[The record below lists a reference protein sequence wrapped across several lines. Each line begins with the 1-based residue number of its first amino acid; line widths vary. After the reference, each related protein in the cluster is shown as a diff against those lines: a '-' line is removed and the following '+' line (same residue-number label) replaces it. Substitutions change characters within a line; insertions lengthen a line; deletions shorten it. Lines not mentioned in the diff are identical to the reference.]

1 MSPSPWSK
9 QISNRNYLSPV
20 GFKFILSEYPKVDFF
35 SNSSQIPGINLG
47 VAVQSNYLKD
57 IPIPGDKLSYDDFS
71 FEFFVDENLQ
81 NYLQVHNWMRGLGYP
96 QSVSEYQELLN
107 SDELNPGIQDANFGQ
122 SDGSLIL
129 YNSNYNPIAQ
139 VNFRG
144 LFPVSLSTLDF
155 NAKVQDINFVTAN
168 VTFKYTLYDIVVY

>member
-1 MSPSPWSK
+1 MSQSPWSK

-20 GFKFILSEYPKVDFF
+20 GFKFVLSEYPKVDFF

-96 QSVSEYQELLN
+96 QSVSEYQELLD
-107 SDELNPGIQDANFGQ
+107 SDELNPGVQDANFGQ
-122 SDGSLIL
+122 SDGSLII

>member
-1 MSPSPWSK
+1 MSQSPWSK

-20 GFKFILSEYPKVDFF
+20 GFKFVLSEYPKVDFF

-96 QSVSEYQELLN
+96 QSVSEYQELLD
-107 SDELNPGIQDANFGQ
+107 SDELNPGVQDANFGQ

>member
-1 MSPSPWSK
+1 MSQSPWSK

-20 GFKFILSEYPKVDFF
+20 GFKFVLSEYPKVDFF

-96 QSVSEYQELLN
+96 QSVSEYQELLD
-107 SDELNPGIQDANFGQ
+107 SDELNPGVQDANFGQ

-129 YNSNYNPIAQ
+129 YNSNYYPIAQ

>member
-1 MSPSPWSK
+1 MSQSPWSK
-9 QISNRNYLSPV
+9 QIDNRNYLSPV

-57 IPIPGDKLSYDDFS
+57 IPIPGDKLSYNDFS

-96 QSVSEYQELLN
+96 QSVSE
-107 SDELNPGIQDANFGQ
+107 
-122 SDGSLIL
+122 
-129 YNSNYNPIAQ
+129 
-139 VNFRG
+139 
-144 LFPVSLSTLDF
+144 F
-155 NAKVQDINFVTAN
+155 NNC
-168 VTFKYTLYDIVVY
+168 

>member
-1 MSPSPWSK
+1 
-9 QISNRNYLSPV
+9 LSPV